1 MKLIDLLCRWRSG
14 VLLVIGLSIVC
25 WPISGVSV
33 AQPAGQY
40 KSDAT
45 PAAQEKEKTGRAPKP
60 QVRQEVESIPLK
72 YAKARDVWGT
82 IQQMFGRGSRDF
94 RYSID
99 ERNNSVLVVGEPED
113 IALLKSLLS
122 KLDVLKAS
130 GPLTKVITQVYHLQY
145 TPADSNLTNSLRLVL
160 GDEGNFGVDPT
171 RNVVIL
177 TGNQNMQ
184 AAAELL
190 LQRLDRPP
198 ENKPKIAG
206 EMQVRV
212 VWLSSGLPGIGAEK
226 VPEDLKDVV
235 GELAKMGVN
244 DPRLVTQ
251 TLVTAL
257 PDRKFELGGLA
268 GPESQY
274 RLSISGT
281 LLAQAGE
288 AGRLRILIDAKQSTT
303 NVTVGRVDSEITAPL
318 GHSVVLGMTPTARTT
333 SVFVVQ
339 ILPRK

>member
-1 MKLIDLLCRWRSG
+1 MKPIHFLWRWQSWGLLLIG
-14 VLLVIGLSIVC
+14 VTIAGWPAAETGLAQQVLEQKKE
-25 WPISGVSV
+25 SV
-33 AQPAGQY
+33 
-40 KSDAT
+40 T
-45 PAAQEKEKTGRAPKP
+45 PAVPHPRP

-72 YAKARDVWGT
+72 YANARNLWDT
-82 IQQMFGRGSRDF
+82 IQQMFGGRGSRAPGHDL
-94 RYSID
+94 RVSID
-99 ERNNSVLVVGEPED
+99 ERSNSVLAIGDPED
-113 IALLKSLLS
+113 IALLKSLLG
-122 KLDVLKAS
+122 KLDVPRTRAQ
-130 GPLTKVITQVYHLQY
+130 PTAVFTRVYHLQN
-145 TPADSNLTNSLRLVL
+145 TPANPSLTDSLRLVL
-160 GDEGNFGVDPT
+160 SEGSFRVDPT
-171 RNVVIL
+171 RNLVVV
-177 TGNQNMQ
+177 TGDEKLQ
-184 AAAELL
+184 AEARDLL
-190 LQRLDRPP
+190 MNLDRPP

-212 VWLSSGLPGIGAEK
+212 VWLSSGLPGIGAEPA
-226 VPEDLKDVV
+226 PEDLKSVV
-235 GELAKMGVN
+235 GELAKMGIQ

-288 AGRLRILIDAKQSTT
+288 AGRLRILIDARQSTT
-303 NVTVGRVDSEITAPL
+303 NATVGRVDTEITTPL